1 MVVRLAHLVLE
12 LQLKLEDG
20 VLLRERLSS
29 TLALEDWGQVVVT
42 LVVVLGTQLQEEVSF
57 WGSLILRRRNLLRRN
72 LDR

>member
-29 TLALEDWGQVVVT
+29 TLALENWGQVVVT
-42 LVVVLGTQLQEEVSF
+42 LVVIFGTQLKEEVSF
-57 WGSLILRRRNLLRRN
+57 
-72 LDR
+72 

>member
-29 TLALEDWGQVVVT
+29 TLALENWGQVVVA
-42 LVVVLGTQLQEEVSF
+42 LVVVLWTQLQEEVGF
-57 WGSLILRRRNLLRRN
+57 
-72 LDR
+72 

>member
-29 TLALEDWGQVVVT
+29 TLALENWGQVVVT
-42 LVVVLGTQLQEEVSF
+42 LVVVLGAQLQEEVSF
-57 WGSLILRRRNLLRRN
+57 
-72 LDR
+72 